1 MLLWKTMK
9 QLLFLPTWSHQNS
22 ETLSKYSYFQGNIII
37 CSSPRICFCRFLC
50 PCNRTQLETCLYC
63 QGFDLNVI
71 FYNDVHGLR
80 YDQTPLRNKG
90 WPYGSNRTLWN
101 KSPDAFFFF
110 FFSEFL
116 SLPVEWGNSFP
127 GKPKNWKLFGRP
139 QEEKN
144 SSKSIGVIGLGWCR
158 ILGLA
163 FKPQEV
169 FKGPISFFMK
179 SFSKVDSK
187 INK

>member
-110 FFSEFL
+110 FQSFYPYQLSEEIHFL
-116 SLPVEWGNSFP
+116 ANPRTESY
-127 GKPKNWKLFGRP
+127 
-139 QEEKN
+139 
-144 SSKSIGVIGLGWCR
+144 LGDLKKR
-158 ILGLA
+158 
-163 FKPQEV
+163 
-169 FKGPISFFMK
+169 
-179 SFSKVDSK
+179 K
-187 INK
+187 IHPNP